1 MEMPNSKASDGSVP
15 DSPTPD
21 SSIPDNSTPDSATAA
36 GIPDDYLDNFDF
48 GRASNQDVLLLVVAT
63 LTPPC
68 SDDDAPPRDEA
79 GVPIFAS
86 ETGGLSEA
94 GQALVATRMERLAWA
109 LTRPFNDDDCSY
121 GGEYAE
127 SDMQPLRFVSGSSQS
142 GFLEATTFRW
152 MPYGGESE
160 EELQEGS
167 GYYDPRSEKFTVAF
181 LIALAR
187 CSDASA
193 YLLYWD
199 HIAPYLAIP
208 DCEVEI
214 LAYNDDQNC
223 VTVQGYSEGE
233 IDEEHDSIWAQK
245 LLKFFELSAD
255 ELRALT
261 LSD

>member
-1 MEMPNSKASDGSVP
+1 MPDNS
-15 DSPTPD
+15 T
-21 SSIPDNSTPDSATAA
+21 PDNSTPDSATSAS
-36 GIPDDYLDNFDF
+36 IPDDYLDNFDF
-48 GRASNQDVLLLVVAT
+48 GRASNKDVLLLVVAT
-63 LTPPC
+63 LTPPHW
-68 SDDDAPPRDEA
+68 DDAPPTDEA
-79 GVPIFAS
+79 GAPIFAS

-94 GQALVATRMERLAWA
+94 GKAFVATRMERLAWS

-127 SDMQPLRFVSGSSQS
+127 GDMNPLRFVSGSSQS
-142 GFLEATTFRW
+142 GFLEVTTFRW

-167 GYYDPRSEKFTVAF
+167 GYYNPRTEKFTVAF

-214 LAYNDDQNC
+214 LAYNDDRDC

-245 LLKFFELSAD
+245 LLRSFELSAN

-261 LSD
+261 LSS

>member
-1 MEMPNSKASDGSVP
+1 MPDSKTSDDSTSDNATRNDSTADGSAA
-15 DSPTPD
+15 DGSTSA
-21 SSIPDNSTPDSATAA
+21 SS
-36 GIPDDYLDNFDF
+36 PDDYLDDFDF
-48 GRASNQDVLLLVVAT
+48 GRASHKDVLLLVVAT
-63 LTPPC
+63 LTPPYG
-68 SDDDAPPRDEA
+68 DGDASPTDEA
-79 GVPIFAS
+79 GAPIFAS

-94 GQALVATRMERLAWA
+94 GQAFVATRMERLAWA

-127 SDMQPLRFVSGSSQS
+127 GDMQPLRFVSGSSQS
-142 GFLEATTFRW
+142 GFLDATTFRW

-199 HIAPYLAIP
+199 HVAPYLAIP

-214 LAYNDDQNC
+214 LAYNDDRDC
-223 VTVQGYSEGE
+223 VTVQGYSQGE
-233 IDEEHDSIWAQK
+233 IDEEHDGIWAQK
-245 LLKFFELSAD
+245 LLQFFEFSAN

-261 LSD
+261 LSG